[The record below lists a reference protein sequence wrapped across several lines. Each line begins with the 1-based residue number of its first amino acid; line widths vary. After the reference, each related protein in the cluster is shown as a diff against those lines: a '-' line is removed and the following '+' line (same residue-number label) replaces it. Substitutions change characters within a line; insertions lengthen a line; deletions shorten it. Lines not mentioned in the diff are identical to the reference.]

1 MSSSGAL
8 KATVQNP
15 ALKGLF
21 KNLVEGEG
29 GPETLPIVRE
39 KAARLREGAVR
50 FARALEVLGRGQW
63 AALFPEDAAAL
74 RAYAGVLAAEAAA
87 AFEDPLAPL
96 LAAQLAAKRA
106 RDPVAAALEGPD
118 LGALPLEAVAAYR
131 AHFSAAKQSRP
142 VNVAVVT
149 CKNLTPHKHFL
160 KEPEK
165 LVDRFLRGAGLTFE
179 PVPGLP
185 LNFKKVYNDPL
196 LKKTDRDFVL
206 MILHKLYTLG
216 FEVYRALTS
225 PEIDVEEFAE
235 VLQGSIA
242 EVQKQIPRCDDAF
255 RMIMGSLKTLRDNFD
270 DYYRGFAITG
280 NPSLLMENF
289 IQDVARTS
297 ASSPKIVGQFQKIIA
312 HYKTATSAASARGD
326 DRLKSLFGA
335 AEANYQSLA
344 SAVAAEDA
352 EADRAHAA
360 EVAAEAAAAEA
371 AAAAEVAAAAA
382 AAAAPPRRA
391 AADNARARR
400 AARRAAEP
408 ASPGAPPAGPS
419 GAPAGG
425 DAEALAE
432 PVDLPGDGG
441 GDGTALSAA
450 FGGPPA
456 PGGEG
461 RGLAAPA
468 EAETL
473 ATDECASASESG
485 GDASEDAGGGA
496 GDSTPEAASAG
507 AGDSA
512 PEAAG
517 ADAGDSAP
525 EAAGAD
531 AGDSAPEA
539 AGDSAP
545 EAAGDSGDGGISGD
559 GASDSGEGAGDLAS
573 EARAAMAVLAE
584 DDEAGLDPFQLIM
597 ARMGGGQGPEEQ
609 LQVALARLTGDLGL
623 SLAEAGEASGAGAG
637 GPGAG
642 AASRDD

>member
-39 KAARLREGAVR
+39 KAARLREGVSR
-50 FARALEVLGRGQW
+50 FARALEVLGRGKW
-63 AALFPEDAAAL
+63 WGALPEGAGPL
-74 RAYAGVLAAEAAA
+74 RAFAAVLGAEAAA

-96 LAAQLAAKRA
+96 LAAQLEAKRA

-118 LGALPLEAVAAYR
+118 LGALPLEAVAAFR
-131 AHFSAAKQSRP
+131 AHFAAAKQSRP

-185 LNFKKVYNDPL
+185 LNFKQLYNDPRL
-196 LKKTDRDFVL
+196 DKADRDFVM

-216 FEVYRALTS
+216 FEVYKALTS

-312 HYKTATSAASARGD
+312 HYKSATSAASARGD

-360 EVAAEAAAAEA
+360 AEA
-371 AAAAEVAAAAA
+371 AAAAAGAAGAG
-382 AAAAPPRRA
+382 AAPAGGSRPP
-391 AADNARARR
+391 ADNARARR

-408 ASPGAPPAGPS
+408 GTPTPPPGTPVTPPGE
-419 GAPAGG
+419 GAPAAAAPAPAAAEE
-425 DAEALAE
+425 AEALAE
-432 PVDLPGDGG
+432 PVDLPLPCGGEPEALAEPVDLPLPCEGEPEGAPLSAPEGLAVAEPEGVPAAAEPEALAVAGPEGGAPAESEGAPTAAGPEGGAPAEPEPPLAGAPDEGVPAAAKGADGG
-441 GDGTALSAA
+441 G
-450 FGGPPA
+450 GG
-456 PGGEG
+456 GG
-461 RGLAAPA
+461 
-468 EAETL
+468 
-473 ATDECASASESG
+473 
-485 GDASEDAGGGA
+485 GGGA
-496 GDSTPEAASAG
+496 GED
-507 AGDSA
+507 GD
-512 PEAAG
+512 G
-517 ADAGDSAP
+517 DADAG
-525 EAAGAD
+525 E
-531 AGDSAPEA
+531 
-539 AGDSAP
+539 
-545 EAAGDSGDGGISGD
+545 DGG
-559 GASDSGEGAGDLAS
+559 LAS

-584 DDEAGLDPFQLIM
+584 DDDEAGLDPFQLIM
-597 ARMGGGQGPEEQ
+597 ARMGSGQDPEQQLRDALTRLQGELGP
-609 LQVALARLTGDLGL
+609 
-623 SLAEAGEASGAGAG
+623 AGAAAGAGAG
-637 GPGAG
+637 AAAG
-642 AASRDD
+642 DD